1 MLALVSP
8 FANAASEEESPV
20 KRNYVTAPPSPE
32 RQTADEAAA
41 KSGGCLSCHTASDQ
55 ASMHTNPA
63 VKLGCTDCHGGD
75 VKVAWGR
82 GGDPKS
88 KAYAIARD
96 KAHVLPRYPKSWKYP
111 SSANPE
117 RTYALL
123 NKESPEFIRFM
134 NPGDYRVARESCGA
148 VIAGFALLGPTRRR
162 EGTASQK
169 RHTV

>member
-1 MLALVSP
+1 MSAPKMRGRVVVLALLLLIGISP

-20 KRNYVTAPPSPE
+20 ERNYVTAPSSPE

-75 VKVAWGR
+75 VKVAWAR

-88 KAYAIARD
+88 KAYAI
-96 KAHVLPRYPKSWKYP
+96 
-111 SSANPE
+111 
-117 RTYALL
+117 
-123 NKESPEFIRFM
+123 
-134 NPGDYRVARESCGA
+134 
-148 VIAGFALLGPTRRR
+148 
-162 EGTASQK
+162 
-169 RHTV
+169 